1 MRDVEI
7 ATVLAKFW
15 YQAPS
20 CAGTELEVGPGIIV
34 DDNRGRD
41 LVRSS
46 EAVRERRGQPY
57 KLL

>member
-1 MRDVEI
+1 MRDVKI
-7 ATVLAKFW
+7 ATVPAKFW
-15 YQAPS
+15 NQAPS

-41 LVRSS
+41 LVVYA
-46 EAVRERRGQPY
+46 EGVRERRGQSY